1 MKKQWKS
8 FSALQ
13 IKRFRLF
20 REHTQLISKLHI
32 TVSDVR
38 LKFGKLVEFI
48 IPLCNRTWLC

>member
-20 REHTQLISKLHI
+20 REHTHLISKLHVTI
-32 TVSDVR
+32 NVERLAVR
-38 LKFGKLVEFI
+38 
-48 IPLCNRTWLC
+48 